1 MLRVKAK
8 RGPTPAHT
16 NYNSEQRGAS
26 IGRCNRVARLHR
38 PSTIAQRSFLPEVRE
53 FIKD

>member
-1 MLRVKAK
+1 VLRVKAK

-26 IGRCNRVARLHR
+26 IGRCNRVA
-38 PSTIAQRSFLPEVRE
+38 PELQWLSE
-53 FIKD
+53 SSHKA